1 MIEYHAQENAYIDL
15 TGCNIDVLNDFL
27 EIGVQVKEKLGLMA
41 SPIRCDSGS
50 RVYIGSIIGNLSLN
64 NTRLII
70 SPKVP
75 NDAEDPAAVVKAL
88 YERALKCSMG
98 SLGSTIYF
106 AKNSVVTSDELFADI
121 LAALFISSLSA
132 ALRGSKIMQYEE
144 RTEKCSVIKG
154 RVLMGKQL
162 SRPILDEKT
171 WCKYNFM
178 SDNNLYN
185 QLLCW
190 ACRYLSASVHNFE
203 LKRKLL
209 MLSREFTNQSDL
221 LTVYAVKSMRLSR
234 QFAEYIDALAIAQ
247 NLYLG
252 TGGQKESG
260 KAGQQI
266 CGYVINME
274 RAFENIVC
282 YYTNAAALKLGLAHK
297 GQASICFAT
306 ANGNYDY
313 DYDIR
318 PDDLVSGDGRYL
330 VMDAKYKVL
339 SADNRYKRKPS
350 REDFYQMVSTC
361 IAYNSPEAILVYP
374 LTAKFPNQTW
384 STIQAVNGEKIRIK
398 SIGIDILGSNDD
410 ISNTLRAALQD
421 SYLYKEKTI

>member
-1 MIEYHAQENAYIDL
+1 MIEYHAQENSYIDL
-15 TGCNIDVLNDFL
+15 RGCNRDVLNDLL
-27 EIGVQVKEKLGLMA
+27 EIGIQVKEKLGLMA
-41 SPIRCDSGS
+41 SPIQYDSGS

-64 NTRLII
+64 DTRLVIG
-70 SPKVP
+70 PKVP
-75 NDAEDPAAVVKAL
+75 NDAGDPVAVVKAL
-88 YERALKCSMG
+88 YERTLKCSMG

-106 AKNSVVTSDELFADI
+106 AKNSIVTSDELFIDV
-121 LAALFISSLSA
+121 LATLFISSLSS

-144 RTEKCSVIKG
+144 KIERRSVIKG
-154 RVLMGKQL
+154 RILMGKQL
-162 SRPILDEKT
+162 SQPVLDEKT

-178 SDNNLYN
+178 SDNNVYN
-185 QLLCW
+185 QLLYW
-190 ACRYLSASVHNFE
+190 ACKYLSASVHNFE

-209 MLSREFTNQSDL
+209 MLSKEFTSKTDL
-221 LTVYAVKSMRLSR
+221 LTTYAVKGIRLSR
-234 QFAEYIDALAIAQ
+234 QFAEYIDALAIAR
-247 NLYLG
+247 NLYLES
-252 TGGQKESG
+252 GGQKEIG
-260 KAGQQI
+260 KAGSQI

-282 YYTNAAALKLGLAHK
+282 HYTNAVALKLGLSHK
-297 GQASICFAT
+297 DQASIRFAT

-318 PDDLVSGDGRYL
+318 PDDLVSGDGKYL

-350 REDFYQMVSTC
+350 RDDFYQMVSSC
-361 IAYNSPEAILVYP
+361 IAYKSPEAILVYP
-374 LTAKFPNQTW
+374 LTVKFPNQTW
-384 STIQAVNGEKIRIK
+384 STIQTVNGEKISIK

-410 ISNTLRAALQD
+410 IANTIRTALQD

>member
-1 MIEYHAQENAYIDL
+1 MIEYHAQENSYIDL
-15 TGCNIDVLNDFL
+15 RGCDRDVLNDLL
-27 EIGVQVKEKLGLMA
+27 EIGIQVKEKLGLMA
-41 SPIRCDSGS
+41 SPIQYDSGS

-64 NTRLII
+64 DTRLVIE
-70 SPKVP
+70 PKVP
-75 NDAEDPAAVVKAL
+75 NDAGDPVAVVKAL
-88 YERALKCSMG
+88 YERTLKCSMG

-106 AKNSVVTSDELFADI
+106 AKNSIVTSDELFTDV
-121 LAALFISSLSA
+121 LATLFISSLSS

-144 RTEKCSVIKG
+144 KTERRSVIKG

-162 SRPILDEKT
+162 SQPVLDEKT

-178 SDNNLYN
+178 SDNNVYN
-185 QLLCW
+185 QLLYW
-190 ACRYLSASVHNFE
+190 ACKYLSTSVHNFE

-209 MLSREFTNQSDL
+209 MLSKEFTSKFDL
-221 LTVYAVKSMRLSR
+221 LTTFVVKSMRLSR
-234 QFAEYIDALAIAQ
+234 QFAEHIDALAIAR
-247 NLYLG
+247 NLYLES
-252 TGGQKESG
+252 GGQKESG
-260 KAGQQI
+260 KAGSQI

-282 YYTNAAALKLGLAHK
+282 HYTNAVALKLGLSHK
-297 GQASICFAT
+297 NQASIRFAT

-318 PDDLVSGDGRYL
+318 PDDLVSGDGKYL

-339 SADNRYKRKPS
+339 SADNRYKKKPS
-350 REDFYQMVSTC
+350 RDDFYQMVSSC
-361 IAYNSPEAILVYP
+361 IAYKSPEAILVYP

-384 STIQAVNGEKIRIK
+384 STIQTVNGEKISIK

-410 ISNTLRAALQD
+410 ISNTIKAALQD
-421 SYLYKEKTI
+421 SYLYKEKSI

>member
-1 MIEYHAQENAYIDL
+1 MIEYHAQENSYIDL
-15 TGCNIDVLNDFL
+15 RGCDRDVLNDLL
-27 EIGVQVKEKLGLMA
+27 EIGIQVKEKLGLMA
-41 SPIRCDSGS
+41 SPIQYDSGS

-70 SPKVP
+70 GPKVP
-75 NDAEDPAAVVKAL
+75 NDVGDPVAVVKSL
-88 YERALKCSMG
+88 YERTLKCSMG

-106 AKNSVVTSDELFADI
+106 AKNSIVTSDELFIDV
-121 LAALFISSLSA
+121 LATLFISSLSS

-144 RTEKCSVIKG
+144 KTERRSVIKG

-162 SRPILDEKT
+162 SQPVLDEKT

-178 SDNNLYN
+178 SDNNVYN
-185 QLLCW
+185 QLLYW
-190 ACRYLSASVHNFE
+190 ACKYLSASVHNFE

-209 MLSREFTNQSDL
+209 MLSKEFTSKTDL
-221 LTVYAVKSMRLSR
+221 LTTYAVKGMRLSR
-234 QFAEYIDALAIAQ
+234 QFAEYIDTLAIAR
-247 NLYLG
+247 NLYLES
-252 TGGQKESG
+252 GGQKESG
-260 KAGQQI
+260 KAGNQI

-282 YYTNAAALKLGLAHK
+282 YYTNAVALKLGLSHK
-297 GQASICFAT
+297 DQASIRFAT

-318 PDDLVSGDGRYL
+318 PDDLVSGDGKYL

-350 REDFYQMVSTC
+350 RDDFYQMVSSC
-361 IAYNSPEAILVYP
+361 IAYKSPEAILVYP

-384 STIQAVNGEKIRIK
+384 STIQTVNGEKISIK

-410 ISNTLRAALQD
+410 ISNTIKAALQD
-421 SYLYKEKTI
+421 SYLYKEKNI

>member
-1 MIEYHAQENAYIDL
+1 
-15 TGCNIDVLNDFL
+15 
-27 EIGVQVKEKLGLMA
+27 MA
-41 SPIRCDSGS
+41 SPIQYDSGS
-50 RVYIGSIIGNLSLN
+50 RVYIGSIVGDLRLN

-70 SPKVP
+70 SPKVLT
-75 NDAEDPAAVVKAL
+75 NVDDPVEVVKVL
-88 YERALKCSMG
+88 SERTLKSSMG

-106 AKNSVVTSDELFADI
+106 ARTSIVTSDEVFIDA
-121 LAALFISSLSA
+121 LASLFISSLNS

-144 RTEKCSVIKG
+144 KTEKCSVLKG
-154 RVLMGKQL
+154 RVLVGKQL
-162 SRPILDEKT
+162 SQPTLDEKT
-171 WCKYNFM
+171 WCRYNFM

-185 QLLCW
+185 QLLYW
-190 ACRYLSASVHNFE
+190 ACRDLSSSVHNFK

-209 MLSREFTNQSDL
+209 MLSKEFTNQSDL
-221 LTVYAVKSMRLSR
+221 LTIYAVKGMRLSR
-234 QFAEYIDALAIAQ
+234 QFAEYIDALSIAQ
-247 NLYLG
+247 NLYLE
-252 TGGQKESG
+252 TGGKRESG

-282 YYTNAAALKLGLAHK
+282 YYTNFVARKLGFVHK
-297 GQASICFAT
+297 GQASIRFAT
-306 ANGNYDY
+306 TNGNYDY

-318 PDDLVSGDGRYL
+318 PDDLVSENGRYL

-339 SADNRYKRKPS
+339 SMDNRYRRKPS
-350 REDFYQMVSTC
+350 RDDFYQMVSSC

-374 LTAKFPNQTW
+374 LTARFPNQTW
-384 STIQAVNGEKIRIK
+384 STIQDVNGKPISIK

-410 ISNTLRAALQD
+410 IFNAIETALHD